1 MSEKTETIPR
11 HRCYGRLRCKLSDCV
26 MSEFDVDIRAVS
38 SASYGARTNASD
50 VNQASGGSLDSSAAQ
65 VTTLQTSGSSG
76 GDVSAPGQPQFRY
89 DSFRFLY
96 RADYGRIVLVDQDPQ
111 TGKAVAQIPSQRAL
125 QLYAE
130 QKQSELRT
138 TVSGSAGDGATGTNY
153 QGSSTVHAAKGT
165 GTTGS
170 GAVAAASSATTKA
183 STAPSVSIPSPAY
196 LTQAFPPVN
205 ITI

>member
-1 MSEKTETIPR
+1 
-11 HRCYGRLRCKLSDCV
+11 

-38 SASYGARTNASD
+38 SASYGARAGASD
-50 VNQASGGSLDSSAAQ
+50 ISQASGGGLDSSAAQ
-65 VTTLQTSGSSG
+65 ATSLQASQISGSNGSE
-76 GDVSAPGQPQFRY
+76 VSAPGQPQFRY

-130 QKQSELRT
+130 QKQSELRA
-138 TVSGSAGDGATGTNY
+138 TVSGSAGDGATGTSY
-153 QGSSTVHAAKGT
+153 QGFSGLHAAKGT
-165 GTTGS
+165 GATSS
-170 GAVAAASSATTKA
+170 GAVAAASGATTKA
-183 STAPSVSIPSPAY
+183 SAAPNVSIPSPAY